1 MSKSLA
7 ETEPVCYICEFN
19 GRKRYYA
26 EYFCMHCGRMF
37 CRFHGNSYG
46 IKGCVCHGCD
56 IRLRRIMDNV
66 PASKPYYNNNKEE
79 GDE

>member
-1 MSKSLA
+1 
-7 ETEPVCYICEFN
+7 
-19 GRKRYYA
+19 
-26 EYFCMHCGRMF
+26 MHCGRRF